1 MPFAQSSEL
10 PPPTATI
17 ESTRQDAATARPGVD
32 HARIGIGVEVV
43 KRERLHALRVQQRR
57 GALHLS
63 GRDDPAI
70 GDQQRA
76 RERQLAR
83 ELAEP
88 RKRAIAEHDARAQ
101 LKVERA
107 HQAGFLPTR

>member
-17 ESTRQDAATARPGVD
+17 ESTRQRRRDGPPGLD
-32 HARIGIGVEVV
+32 HARVGIGVEVV
-43 KRERLHALRVQQRR
+43 ERERPHALRVQERR
-57 GALHLS
+57 GALHLP

-70 GDQQRA
+70 GDEQRA

-83 ELAEP
+83 QLAEP

-107 HQAGFLPTR
+107 HQAGFFPTR